1 MNAPAIHSREPES
14 NARSLRTGVLA
25 LLAVVLAACSSTPT
39 VEGPRAHVT
48 VQHPAASLPGPSYA
62 WVDLP
67 GQRRAES
74 DPRVTDAAF
83 REKLRQSIDTAMGE
97 KGYRLA
103 DDPAGADFILAYR
116 VGVQDVQNAALVSR
130 GGQNAATP
138 LAAIE
143 CSGGACSQIV
153 TRDADGV
160 PLMKLKTTDTVEGGL
175 LVEVLEPRTVRVLW
189 SAYNRGTIK
198 QGAVTEARLVDV
210 ARTTLAQLPTR

>member
-1 MNAPAIHSREPES
+1 MNARAIQSRLPS
-14 NARSLRTGVLA
+14 PMRGWMRIGMLAVLA
-25 LLAVVLAACSSTPT
+25 GLVAACSTSPA

-48 VQHPAASLPGPSYA
+48 VKHPAASLPGPTYA
-62 WVDLP
+62 WVDVP

-83 REKLRQSIDTAMGE
+83 RAKLKQALDTVLVE

-103 DDPAGADFILAYR
+103 DDSARADLIVAYR

-143 CSGGACSQIV
+143 CSGGACSQII

-198 QGAVTEARLVDV
+198 HTTVSESRLVDL
-210 ARTTLAQLPTR
+210 ARTTLAQLPKQ

>member
-1 MNAPAIHSREPES
+1 MSASATLRP
-14 NARSLRTGVLA
+14 RSGPRLLRAALIVAMLA
-25 LLAVVLAACSSTPT
+25 ALAACTSSPE
-39 VEGPRAHVT
+39 VAGPRAHVT
-48 VQHPAASLPGPSYA
+48 VKQPAASLPGPAYA

-83 REKLRQSIDTAMGE
+83 RNQLRQALDTVMAE

-103 DDPAGADFILAYR
+103 DDPAGADIILAYR
-116 VGVQDVQNAALVSR
+116 VGVQDVENAALVSR

-143 CSGGACSQIV
+143 CKGGNCSQIV

-160 PLMKLKTTDTVEGGL
+160 PLMKLKTSATIEGGL
-175 LVEVLEPRTVRVLW
+175 LVEVLEPRSVRVLW
-189 SAYNRGTIK
+189 SAYNRGTVK

-210 ARTTLAQLPTR
+210 ARTTLAQLPAR